1 MSLRKEFLLNELNT
15 ARSLSDCEK
24 VKHILDGC
32 IHEIQSSIKN
42 EPKSIILEIMVD
54 TTVDSPMS
62 TIDIAKASGLGS
74 TRKSVNKYLYEMQ
87 RQGIISK
94 TSEADGTKPHWYIV

>member
-1 MSLRKEFLLNELNT
+1 MSLRKDFLLSELNT
-15 ARSLSDCEK
+15 AHSLSNCEE

-32 IHEIQSSIKN
+32 IHEIQSSVKN
-42 EPKSIILEIMVD
+42 EPKSKILEIMAG

-62 TIDIAKASGLGS
+62 TVDIAKASGFGS

-94 TSEADGTKPHWYIV
+94 TCETDGTKPHWYIV